1 MNKSNRYLHY
11 FLITIAGILIFLPG
25 IFSFFNS
32 DDFVWL
38 KNSQKISFNTIS
50 SFASNY
56 DSVIKFRPLVHFFF
70 QLIYSFS
77 ALNPLGYHLTGL
89 IFYLLNALIFY
100 TLLLKFNTH
109 HQLSFISALIF
120 VSGFAQEEA
129 LFWIS
134 AISSLLVTFF
144 YLCSVWSFWSY
155 LENKKIGFYIISF
168 LLSVLALLAKEDGV
182 TIFLA
187 MFLLVYFK
195 TSGEVLFKLKQGF
208 KYVLPFLGLSILY
221 SIIRYLTV
229 PDNIMSKF
237 LTFNPVV
244 IIKNICYFGISLLF
258 PVRFFFDL
266 VGFQVH
272 SYLNNIIRLKL
283 DNFWVILILII
294 ISLIFLLSFLYFRR
308 KKISG
313 FKLGWGL
320 FIIGILP
327 YLPVNGNG
335 QRFLYFSSLGF
346 SLILASLLLY
356 ISNKVKKI
364 KVLNLVVMLILIFNG
379 VILYE
384 RSSWWRKA
392 GEVCQ
397 EVMDKA
403 GKIVSS
409 APESSKIYF
418 ANLPQRINGAYTFH
432 TGFEEAIYLFY
443 PEDKVKVYDLGQ
455 FKEDELDVVRNSFKD
470 NIYIFKKGE
479 FERVF

>member
-1 MNKSNRYLHY
+1 MNKSNRYLYY
-11 FLITIAGILIFLPG
+11 FLIAIVGILVFLPG
-25 IFSFFNS
+25 VFAFFNS

-50 SFASNY
+50 SFAVNY
-56 DSVIKFRPLVHFFF
+56 DPVIKFRPLVHFTF

-77 ALNPLGYHLTGL
+77 GLNPLGYHLTGL
-89 IFYLLNALIFY
+89 IFHLLNALIFY
-100 TLLLKFNTH
+100 TLLLKFTSN
-109 HQLSFISALIF
+109 HQISFISALIF
-120 VSGFAQEEA
+120 VSCFAQEEA

-134 AISSLLVTFF
+134 AISSSMVTFF
-144 YLCSVWSFWSY
+144 YLCSVWSFWIF
-155 LENKKIGFYIISF
+155 LNNRKTGFYFLAF

-195 TSGEVLFKLKQGF
+195 TSGEVLFKLKKGF
-208 KYVLPFLGLSILY
+208 KYALPFLVLSILY
-221 SIIRYLTV
+221 SAIRYLTV

-272 SYLNNIIRLKL
+272 SYLNNIIQLRLN
-283 DNFWVILILII
+283 NFWVILILII
-294 ISLIFLLSFLYFRR
+294 ISLIFLLSFLYFMR

-313 FKLGWGL
+313 FKLGLVL
-320 FIIGILP
+320 FIPGILP
-327 YLPVNGNG
+327 YLLVNGNG
-335 QRFLYFSSLGF
+335 QRFLYFPSLGF
-346 SLILASLLLY
+346 SIVLGSLLIHLFER
-356 ISNKVKKI
+356 VKRI
-364 KVLNLVVMLILIFNG
+364 RVLNLVVVIILVFNG

-403 GKIVSS
+403 GKIVLS

-455 FKEDELDVVRNSFKD
+455 FKEDELEVMRNSFKD